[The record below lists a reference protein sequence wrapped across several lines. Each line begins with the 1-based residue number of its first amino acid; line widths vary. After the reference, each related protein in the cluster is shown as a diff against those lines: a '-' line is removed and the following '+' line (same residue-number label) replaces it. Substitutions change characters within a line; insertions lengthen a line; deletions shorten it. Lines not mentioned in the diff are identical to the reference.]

1 MADDFSTEVAQEGDA
16 TVIHVTG
23 EIDLATCERLR
34 DAIEPHLGPAQTI
47 VMDLSGVAFM
57 DSSCIDVLVQARG
70 QLTSDGGSLVLRNP
84 SNAARRVLTA
94 VQAEGLI
101 EAESEAPSPDSN

>member
-1 MADDFSTEVAQEGDA
+1 MADDFSTNVAREGDA

-47 VMDLSGVAFM
+47 VLDLSEVAFM
-57 DSSCIDVLVQARG
+57 DSSCLGVLVRARG
-70 QLTSDGGSLVLRNP
+70 RLTADGGSLVLRNP
-84 SNAARRVLTA
+84 SSAARRLLTVA
-94 VQAEGLI
+94 QAEDLI
-101 EAESEAPSPDSN
+101 EVDAEAHRTDSN